1 MKNLVFII
9 VLLSSMNIFA
19 QKVDHLDSK
28 YLTALIYLKTNSNV
42 NNEIKKFRQHWLKKE
57 KNREN
62 TEDFNLSKYVSYLPV
77 PTLKKIVNSHNIIE
91 IDKNEHR
98 IKYYFDMYENELF
111 NELFPKNQSKIY
123 LLFSKPIDNYLVAE
137 FMINS
142 TGEEIDLSLNKQGP
156 AMHVLFIFGENGI
169 VKDAYIASSYYN

>member
-1 MKNLVFII
+1 
-9 VLLSSMNIFA
+9 
-19 QKVDHLDSK
+19 SK
-28 YLTALIYLKTNSNV
+28 YSRYMTILTIKQIQ
-42 NNEIKKFRQHWLKKE
+42 NN
-57 KNREN
+57 N
-62 TEDFNLSKYVSYLPV
+62 
-77 PTLKKIVNSHNIIE
+77 NIIE
-91 IDKNEHR
+91 INKNEHR